1 MEHKPLL
8 DTLDPPTY
16 SDKLRK
22 LNRVDIRMGKSL
34 AGKIPSTVKGHP
46 HNSYPIFGNHMLS
59 QQGIPGTLKVLL
71 IMGIVYVPAMVIYW
85 NSSRKHQYR
94 HPLY

>member
-8 DTLDPPTY
+8 DTRDPPTY

-22 LNRVDIRMGKSL
+22 LDKVDIKMGKFL

-46 HNSYPIFGNHMLS
+46 HSSYPIFGNHMLS
-59 QQGIPGTLKVLL
+59 QQGIPGALKVVLV
-71 IMGIVYVPAMVIYW
+71 MGIVYVPAMVVYW

-94 HPLY
+94 PPIY